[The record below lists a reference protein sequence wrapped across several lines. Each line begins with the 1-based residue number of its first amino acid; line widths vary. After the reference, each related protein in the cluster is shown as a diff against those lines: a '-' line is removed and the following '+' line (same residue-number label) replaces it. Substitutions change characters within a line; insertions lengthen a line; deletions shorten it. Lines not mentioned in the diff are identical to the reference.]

1 MPRVFKVGSYWVYFW
16 TNESHPLE
24 PIHVHISQGAPHA
37 NAPKV
42 WITSRGGCLLAG
54 RQNEI
59 PDRVLRN
66 IMAIIEARS
75 DEVTKNTLSFLV
87 ICHVSLSL
95 SLIPIAYTG

>member
-16 TNESHPLE
+16 TNENRPLE

-42 WITSRGGCLLAG
+42 WITSRGRCLLAG

-66 IMAIIEARS
+66 IMAVIEARS
-75 DEVTKNTLSFLV
+75 DEVIEKWK
-87 ICHVSLSL
+87 
-95 SLIPIAYTG
+95 AYFGEITFFC